1 MLQAQHE
8 SDNSQVFLATDR
20 WKIDV
25 CLCLAGLWLDSS
37 KFWFSKDYHVNDCLA
52 SYVRQELHTRDIGVR
67 STWQRAFEHSAVKVC
82 RNMQCL
88 LVFLHT
94 FKPDCISM
102 WSNLMHATLHSE
114 GTKCRFNTSSFGS
127 RTFFSS
133 KKAVHSAGPQNKA
146 AGSIDQ
152 SASIRNLQVAQD
164 QDADEGS
171 LWVAAEWWF
180 LAGATEGFVLTRCV
194 VHADSFG
201 TDCCHACP
209 QTLPLGRLLSTH
221 CWTRT
226 STQTNVEQST

>member
-1 MLQAQHE
+1 
-8 SDNSQVFLATDR
+8 
-20 WKIDV
+20 
-25 CLCLAGLWLDSS
+25 
-37 KFWFSKDYHVNDCLA
+37 
-52 SYVRQELHTRDIGVR
+52 
-67 STWQRAFEHSAVKVC
+67 
-82 RNMQCL
+82 
-88 LVFLHT
+88 
-94 FKPDCISM
+94 
-102 WSNLMHATLHSE
+102 MHATLHSE

-226 STQTNVEQST
+226 STQTNVEQSTWTERKQPSHMSTICKRQYDFGFIEAVCGANSIWPSYFKTATQFQCI